1 MTFIEFTL
9 VSHDVAK
16 SRNSKCAE
24 KRTTN
29 FRHLL
34 RTLKLSIDTCMF
46 TFPKEQR
53 ECKSKFGVNF
63 SLSWIQSNGY
73 VIFLNPNLRLYYGW
87 WCIIF
92 LCAKMYINI
101 FAVMT
106 KYVPFLTL
114 FLHYLLSLIIFLGNA
129 KKKIDWIGD

>member
-1 MTFIEFTL
+1 MLTVCTTHLGFAIETYPTVTFIEFTL

-53 ECKSKFGVNF
+53 ECRGKFGLVP
-63 SLSWIQSNGY
+63 
-73 VIFLNPNLRLYYGW
+73 VIFGVH
-87 WCIIF
+87 F
-92 LCAKMYINI
+92 S
-101 FAVMT
+101 V
-106 KYVPFLTL
+106 
-114 FLHYLLSLIIFLGNA
+114 S
-129 KKKIDWIGD
+129 

>member
-34 RTLKLSIDTCMF
+34 RTLKVSIDTCMF
-46 TFPKEQR
+46 TLPKEQGD
-53 ECKSKFGVNF
+53 CKSIFGLVP
-63 SLSWIQSNGY
+63 
-73 VIFLNPNLRLYYGW
+73 VIFGKNFPYLE
-87 WCIIF
+87 
-92 LCAKMYINI
+92 INDI
-101 FAVMT
+101 SIAMVGAS
-106 KYVPFLTL
+106 
-114 FLHYLLSLIIFLGNA
+114 SL
-129 KKKIDWIGD
+129 